1 MISFQT
7 FDQWFVLTGY
17 LSAIFFLIIAPF
29 AKKSEWF
36 FSQIEWWVK
45 IIIPLIILLAIV
57 IPFLVIIPNEETNL
71 FQNKVLGYSGK
82 FIHIEVFTLFYFTL
96 VNYDKLGR
104 SLKYFWIFVVFMT
117 LYSALDLMI
126 IEVLLAAPYKFWE
139 SIFPYLQQ
147 IGIKNTNFTDPIN
160 YLIKFIFLSLFFR
173 DLFQDPLKK
182 RFFQYLM
189 HALVVFELVQVFVF
203 KSYQGYDSLSS
214 TVKNVFILGSTGLF
228 MYKLYRADSH
238 GITLY
243 KNPYFWLTLGLMLP
257 ALAEIFL
264 EFIFTKLYQT
274 DLLSFYKLY
283 LVRNASQIVGFTLLI
298 VGVWQAKYLRFLPK
312 EY

>member
-1 MISFQT
+1 MEKILEKVVNS
-7 FDQWFVLTGY
+7 
-17 LSAIFFLIIAPF
+17 SANLILILNFILVIYVFSKREQIYKFSLKWIFFLL
-29 AKKSEWF
+29 
-36 FSQIEWWVK
+36 VGT
-45 IIIPLIILLAIV
+45 LL
-57 IPFLVIIPNEETNL
+57 
-71 FQNKVLGYSGK
+71 YSLL
-82 FIHIEVFTLFYFTL
+82 EQVL
-96 VNYDKLGR
+96 VNYILVSKFIFYKSHILPLIKKL
-104 SLKYFWIFVVFMT
+104 KIVDMNF
-117 LYSALDLMI
+117 
-126 IEVLLAAPYKFWE
+126 LAF
-139 SIFPYLQQ
+139 
-147 IGIKNTNFTDPIN
+147 IN

-189 HALVVFELVQVFVF
+189 YALVVFELVQVFVF

-298 VGVWQAKYLRFLPK
+298 VGVWQAKHLRFLPK

>member
-1 MISFQT
+1 MTIEDLVRYLKYAFNIMVVTNLLVWLMAWQKRKFIESSPVIWLMKMI
-7 FDQWFVLTGY
+7 GY
-17 LSAIFFLIIAPF
+17 LSILAVTEWGLLEFILRKSFAYFGKISPILKALEIQDTSFIGSFSYFL
-29 AKKSEWF
+29 
-36 FSQIEWWVK
+36 
-45 IIIPLIILLAIV
+45 
-57 IPFLVIIPNEETNL
+57 
-71 FQNKVLGYSGK
+71 
-82 FIHIEVFTLFYFTL
+82 
-96 VNYDKLGR
+96 
-104 SLKYFWIFVVFMT
+104 
-117 LYSALDLMI
+117 
-126 IEVLLAAPYKFWE
+126 
-139 SIFPYLQQ
+139 
-147 IGIKNTNFTDPIN
+147 
-160 YLIKFIFLSLFFR
+160 KFIFLSLFFR

-189 HALVVFELVQVFVF
+189 YALVVFELVQVFVF

-214 TVKNVFILGSTGLF
+214 TVKNVFILGGTGLF

-238 GITLY
+238 GISLY

-274 DLLSFYKLY
+274 DLLGFYKLY

>member
-1 MISFQT
+1 MIQFQN
-7 FDQWFVLTGY
+7 FDPLHTLAGFFTIVLFLFIYPFKGNSLFVKVMFLFGVIISI
-17 LSAIFFLIIAPF
+17 LVPFFVKVTAQEESKLIIR
-29 AKKSEWF
+29 SG
-36 FSQIEWWVK
+36 K
-45 IIIPLIILLAIV
+45 IVHTFILILLFYCYNNREV
-57 IPFLVIIPNEETNL
+57 IQKYIPNFFKFCYLLAVFTIIEFMLFEVFFTTRYKWVDVILPFL
-71 FQNKVLGYSGK
+71 QNH
-82 FIHIEVFTLFYFTL
+82 F
-96 VNYDKLGR
+96 
-104 SLKYFWIFVVFMT
+104 
-117 LYSALDLMI
+117 
-126 IEVLLAAPYKFWE
+126 
-139 SIFPYLQQ
+139 
-147 IGIKNTNFTDPIN
+147 GIQDFNFTAPLN

-173 DLFQDPLKK
+173 DLFQDSFKK

-189 HALVVFELVQVFVF
+189 YALVVFELVMVFVF

-228 MYKLYRADSH
+228 IYKLYRADSH
-238 GITLY
+238 GISLY
-243 KNPYFWLTLGLMLP
+243 KNPYFWLNLGFMLP

-274 DLLSFYKLY
+274 DLLGFYKLY

>member
-1 MISFQT
+1 MQLKE
-7 FDQWFVLTGY
+7 LT
-17 LSAIFFLIIAPF
+17 
-29 AKKSEWF
+29 E
-36 FSQIEWWVK
+36 
-45 IIIPLIILLAIV
+45 ILLYSGNLVLFLNLI
-57 IPFLVIIPNEETNL
+57 LVIIGFINR
-71 FQNKVLGYSGK
+71 NKIVSNSPKWVWYL
-82 FIHIEVFTLFYFTL
+82 L
-96 VNYDKLGR
+96 V
-104 SLKYFWIFVVFMT
+104 
-117 LYSALDLMI
+117 YSALLSL
-126 IEVLLAAPYKFWE
+126 IELFLIKFILVKDFIYF
-139 SIFPYLQQ
+139 SQVYSFMTSL
-147 IGIKNTNFTDPIN
+147 GIKNFNFISPPS

-189 HALVVFELVQVFVF
+189 YALVVFELVQVFIYR
-203 KSYQGYDSLSS
+203 SYQGYDSLSS
-214 TVKNVFILGSTGLF
+214 TVKNVFILGGTGLF

-238 GITLY
+238 GIVLY

-264 EFIFTKLYQT
+264 EFIFTKLYKT

>member
-1 MISFQT
+1 LINFDT
-7 FDQWFVLTGY
+7 FDQWHSVAGFM
-17 LSAIFFLIIAPF
+17 AIAFFLIIYPVNKEDSF
-29 AKKSEWF
+29 YLKSML
-36 FSQIEWWVK
+36 ILGV
-45 IIIPLIILLAIV
+45 ILIIMFPFIVEVTTDKETKMLLSREAKIV
-57 IPFLVIIPNEETNL
+57 QMLTFILLFYCYLNKEKLFDYIPNFFWYCYLLGCFCLLERCIVDVLLNGNYQFYKTIFPFLKDN
-71 FQNKVLGYSGK
+71 F
-82 FIHIEVFTLFYFTL
+82 
-96 VNYDKLGR
+96 
-104 SLKYFWIFVVFMT
+104 
-117 LYSALDLMI
+117 
-126 IEVLLAAPYKFWE
+126 
-139 SIFPYLQQ
+139 
-147 IGIKNTNFTDPIN
+147 GIKDFNFTAPPN

-182 RFFQYLM
+182 HFFKYLM
-189 HALVVFELVQVFVF
+189 YALVVFELVMVFVF

-238 GITLY
+238 GIILY
-243 KNPYFWLTLGLMLP
+243 KNPYFWLTLGFMLP

-274 DLLSFYKLY
+274 DLLSFYKYY
-283 LVRNASQIVGFTLLI
+283 LIRNASQIVGFTLLI

>member
-1 MISFQT
+1 MIQFQN
-7 FDQWFVLTGY
+7 FDPLHTLVGFFTIVLFFFIYPFKGNT
-17 LSAIFFLIIAPF
+17 LLVRFIFLFGVIISISVPFIVIITTQEESKLIIRSG
-29 AKKSEWF
+29 KM
-36 FSQIEWWVK
+36 VHT
-45 IIIPLIILLAIV
+45 LILILLFYCHNNREV
-57 IPFLVIIPNEETNL
+57 IQKYIPNFFKFCYLLGVFTIIEFMLFEVFFTSRYKWVDVIFPFL
-71 FQNKVLGYSGK
+71 QNH
-82 FIHIEVFTLFYFTL
+82 F
-96 VNYDKLGR
+96 
-104 SLKYFWIFVVFMT
+104 
-117 LYSALDLMI
+117 
-126 IEVLLAAPYKFWE
+126 
-139 SIFPYLQQ
+139 
-147 IGIKNTNFTDPIN
+147 GIQDFNFTAPIN

-182 RFFQYLM
+182 RFFQYFM
-189 HALVVFELVQVFVF
+189 YALVMFELVQVFVF

-214 TVKNVFILGSTGLF
+214 TVKNVFILGGTGLF
-228 MYKLYRADSH
+228 MYKLYRANSH
-238 GITLY
+238 GIVLY

-283 LVRNASQIVGFTLLI
+283 LVRNASQLVGFTLLI

>member
-1 MISFQT
+1 MIKFHT
-7 FDQWFVLTGY
+7 FDQWHSVVGY
-17 LSAIFFLIIAPF
+17 LTIALLFFYYLIKNDDSLKFKSFFLICIVL
-29 AKKSEWF
+29 S
-36 FSQIEWWVK
+36 
-45 IIIPLIILLAIV
+45 II
-57 IPFLVIIPNEETNL
+57 IPFLVEVSTPLEQEKLIPRYAKIFHTVAFILL
-71 FQNKVLGYSGK
+71 FFCYLNKEILLKSMPYFFWFCYFLGFFSLTELLLVDVLLSGK
-82 FIHIEVFTLFYFTL
+82 YQF
-96 VNYDKLGR
+96 VN
-104 SLKYFWIFVVFMT
+104 T
-117 LYSALDLMI
+117 
-126 IEVLLAAPYKFWE
+126 
-139 SIFPYLQQ
+139 IFPFLQNHF
-147 IGIKNTNFTDPIN
+147 GIQDFNFTAPLN

-173 DLFQDPLKK
+173 DLFQNPLKK

-189 HALVVFELVQVFVF
+189 YALVLFELVMVFVF

>member
-1 MISFQT
+1 MITFQM
-7 FDQWFVLTGY
+7 FDPLHTMVGFFTIVLLCFVYPITGN
-17 LSAIFFLIIAPF
+17 SNIFKLLFFTGIIVA
-29 AKKSEWF
+29 
-36 FSQIEWWVK
+36 
-45 IIIPLIILLAIV
+45 ILL
-57 IPFLVIIPNEETNL
+57 PFLVSVTPQEKEKLIMRSGKMVFTLSLVLLYYCYLNREFLQKIIPNFFWFSYFIGLYIILELINL
-71 FQNKVLGYSGK
+71 
-82 FIHIEVFTLFYFTL
+82 
-96 VNYDKLGR
+96 D
-104 SLKYFWIFVVFMT
+104 
-117 LYSALDLMI
+117 
-126 IEVLLAAPYKFWE
+126 VLLTSRYKWVDD
-139 SIFPYLQQ
+139 IFPFLQNHF
-147 IGIKNTNFTDPIN
+147 GIQDFNFTAPIN

-189 HALVVFELVQVFVF
+189 YALVVFELVQVCVF

-238 GITLY
+238 GISLY

-283 LVRNASQIVGFTLLI
+283 LVRNASQVVGFTLLI

>member
-7 FDQWFVLTGY
+7 FDPLHTMIGFLTIVLLCFVYPITDSSNTFKILFFIGIIA
-17 LSAIFFLIIAPF
+17 AIFL
-29 AKKSEWF
+29 
-36 FSQIEWWVK
+36 
-45 IIIPLIILLAIV
+45 
-57 IPFLVIIPNEETNL
+57 PFLVLVTPEEKEKL
-71 FQNKVLGYSGK
+71 IMRSGK
-82 FIHIEVFTLFYFTL
+82 MVFSVSLVLLFYCYVNRELLQKTISNFFWFCYFLGIYTIISLFSIDVLFTSRYTWVKEVAPFL
-96 VNYDKLGR
+96 SNNFG
-104 SLKYFWIFVVFMT
+104 
-117 LYSALDLMI
+117 I
-126 IEVLLAAPYKFWE
+126 ID
-139 SIFPYLQQ
+139 
-147 IGIKNTNFTDPIN
+147 GNFTSPLN

-173 DLFQDPLKK
+173 DLFQHPLKK

-189 HALVVFELVQVFVF
+189 YALVVFELVQVFVF

-214 TVKNVFILGSTGLF
+214 TVKNVFLLGGTGLF
-228 MYKLYRADSH
+228 MYKLYHTDSQ
-238 GITLY
+238 GISLY

>member
-1 MISFQT
+1 ME
-7 FDQWFVLTGY
+7 VLEKSVKY
-17 LSAIFFLIIAPF
+17 SAN
-29 AKKSEWF
+29 
-36 FSQIEWWVK
+36 
-45 IIIPLIILLAIV
+45 ILLLLTFV
-57 IPFLVIIPNEETNL
+57 IFVALFIKREKLLPFSTKWIIYLFGCISIYVLVEW
-71 FQNKVLGYSGK
+71 
-82 FIHIEVFTLFYFTL
+82 TL
-96 VNYDKLGR
+96 VNIIFRK
-104 SLKYFWIFVVFMT
+104 SFFYFHSIV
-117 LYSALDLMI
+117 LPI
-126 IEVLLAAPYKFWE
+126 IKFWG
-139 SIFPYLQQ
+139 L
-147 IGIKNTNFTDPIN
+147 KDMNFLAPLS

-173 DLFQDPLKK
+173 DLFQNPLKK

-189 HALVVFELVQVFVF
+189 YALVLFELVMVFVF

>member
-1 MISFQT
+1 MITFQT
-7 FDQWFVLTGY
+7 FDPLHSMVGFLTIVLLCFVYPITGTSNTFKVLFFIGIIVAVFLPFFVSVTPEEKEKLIMRSGKMTFTISLVLLYYCYLNKEFLQKVIPNFFWFSYFIGLYVILE
-17 LSAIFFLIIAPF
+17 LVDID
-29 AKKSEWF
+29 
-36 FSQIEWWVK
+36 
-45 IIIPLIILLAIV
+45 ILLTSRYKWVDV
-57 IPFLVIIPNEETNL
+57 IFPFLKSRFGIVDFN
-71 FQNKVLGYSGK
+71 F
-82 FIHIEVFTLFYFTL
+82 
-96 VNYDKLGR
+96 
-104 SLKYFWIFVVFMT
+104 
-117 LYSALDLMI
+117 
-126 IEVLLAAPYKFWE
+126 LAF
-139 SIFPYLQQ
+139 
-147 IGIKNTNFTDPIN
+147 IN
-160 YLIKFIFLSLFFR
+160 YLIKFIFVSLFFR

-189 HALVVFELVQVFVF
+189 YALVVFELVQVFVF

-214 TVKNVFILGSTGLF
+214 TVKNVFILGSTGWF

-238 GITLY
+238 GISLY
-243 KNPYFWLTLGLMLP
+243 KNPYFWLTLGFMLP

-274 DLLSFYKLY
+274 DLLGFYKLY

>member
-1 MISFQT
+1 M
-7 FDQWFVLTGY
+7 VALLEKY
-17 LSAIFFLIIAPF
+17 L
-29 AKKSEWF
+29 EYT
-36 FSQIEWWVK
+36 VY
-45 IIIPLIILLAIV
+45 IIILLKLALWVVSWKKKQSLVLYATKWLNPLIIFLVVIAIV
-57 IPFLVIIPNEETNL
+57 EWTL
-71 FQNKVLGYSGK
+71 GK
-82 FIHIEVFTLFYFTL
+82 FILTKSFYYYTSHVKPFLELF
-96 VNYDKLGR
+96 G
-104 SLKYFWIFVVFMT
+104 I
-117 LYSALDLMI
+117 
-126 IEVLLAAPYKFWE
+126 
-139 SIFPYLQQ
+139 QQ
-147 IGIKNTNFTDPIN
+147 ITFLNPVHYFVR
-160 YLIKFIFLSLFFR
+160 FIFLSLFFR
-173 DLFQDPLKK
+173 DLFRNPLKK

-189 HALVVFELVQVFVF
+189 YALVVFELVQVFVF

-214 TVKNVFILGSTGLF
+214 TVKNVFILGGTGMF

-238 GITLY
+238 GISLY